1 MAPERRSWASSDRVR
16 ASMRS
21 NRSRDTAPELALRRA
36 VHSRGMRYFVCR
48 RPLPSL
54 RRTADLVFSR
64 AKVAVFLDG
73 CYWHGCPEHCVLAG
87 RNTYYWVSKI
97 QRNKERDRETD
108 SLLRDA
114 GWVSIR
120 IWEHEDPNHAA
131 EKVLDVV
138 TLRRAALGMKVR

>member
-1 MAPERRSWASSDRVR
+1 
-16 ASMRS
+16 MRS

-73 CYWHGCPEHCVLAG
+73 CYWHGCPQHCVLAG
-87 RNTYYWVSKI
+87 RNADYWVFKI

-131 EKVLDVV
+131 EKVLDAVA
-138 TLRRAALGMKVR
+138 LASRRHVGY